1 MLRDL
6 HVRNLAVLAEASVD
20 FGPGLNV
27 LSGETGAG
35 KSIVVDSLALLAGGR
50 ASAELIRTG
59 ADTLTVTGSFTPAGE
74 GWRRVLADAGV
85 EPSAS
90 TGGELVVRREVS
102 REGRNRVFVDD
113 QPATVRLLADL
124 APHLL
129 AIHGQRDELGLA
141 DPELQRGW
149 LDRSGGGEAEP
160 LRARTAAAWERYRA
174 VAERL
179 ERATGDERARRDRLE
194 TLRFQ
199 LGELDAA
206 HLQAGE
212 EGELRAQR
220 AVLRHAE
227 AILRGLAGASTD
239 LAEDDGAAT
248 ERLRRAAASLEE
260 VGEWEPRA
268 AAWSR
273 ELEEL
278 RIRLDDVALQVSR
291 RAGEVEADPARL
303 DAVEERLAALERLFR
318 KYGKDR
324 GGESSEALLERRAAI
339 AAEIA
344 ELDTDE
350 AGRAALERQVAEAF
364 AAYRAAAGEL
374 SASRYRWGAA
384 LGKAIAKEL
393 GDLALPKARLAV
405 ELGTRRRAGSAVLVD
420 GEAVEAGPLGWD
432 VVTFTFAPN
441 PGEEPRPLAK
451 IASGGELARV
461 YLALQLAV
469 RGAGR
474 ASGATMVF
482 DEVDAGIGGREA
494 AAVGRKLKRLAQGGQ
509 ILVVT
514 HLPQVASFADHHFR
528 TSKRVADGRTFVSL
542 EALDGDRRVEEV
554 ARMLAGKQVT
564 DLSREH
570 ARELLASGT
579 AG

>member
-59 ADTLTVTGSFTPAGE
+59 ADTLTVTGSFAPAGE
-74 GWRRVLADAGV
+74 AWRRVLADAGI
-85 EPSAS
+85 EA
-90 TGGELVVRREVS
+90 TGSELVVRREVS

-149 LDRSGGGEAEP
+149 LDRSGGAEAEP
-160 LRARTAAAWERYRA
+160 LRTRTTAAWERYRA

-206 HLQAGE
+206 HLVVGE
-212 EGELRAQR
+212 EGALRAER
-220 AVLRHAE
+220 GVLRHAE
-227 AILRGLAGASTD
+227 AILRGLAGASTHLTD
-239 LAEDDGAAT
+239 DDGAAT

-260 VGEWEPRA
+260 VREWEPRA
-268 AAWSR
+268 AGWAR

-278 RIRLDDVALQVSR
+278 RIRLDDVALGVSR

-303 DAVEERLAALERLFR
+303 DAVEERLAGLERLFR
-318 KYGKDR
+318 KYG
-324 GGESSEALLERRAAI
+324 ESSEVMLERRAAI

-350 AGRAALERQVAEAF
+350 AGRAALERQVAEAL

-384 LGKAIAKEL
+384 LAKAIAKEL

-405 ELGTRRRAGSAVLVD
+405 ELGTRRRAGGAVLVD
-420 GEAVEAGPLGWD
+420 GEAVEAGALGWD

-441 PGEEPRPLAK
+441 PGEEPRPLAR

-469 RGAGR
+469 RGTGR

-509 ILVVT
+509 ILAVT

-528 TSKRVADGRTFVSL
+528 TTKRVADGRTFVSL
-542 EALDGDRRVEEV
+542 ESLDGDRRVEEV

-570 ARELLASGT
+570 ARELIASG
-579 AG
+579 ARE